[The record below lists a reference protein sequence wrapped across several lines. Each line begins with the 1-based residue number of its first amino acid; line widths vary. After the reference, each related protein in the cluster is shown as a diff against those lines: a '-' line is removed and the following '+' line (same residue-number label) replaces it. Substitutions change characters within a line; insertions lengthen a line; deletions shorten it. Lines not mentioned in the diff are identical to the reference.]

1 MDLQK
6 KLHTASILS
15 HYFPELTTSQL
26 ELFNRLGSI
35 YKDWNTKINLI
46 SRKDIVHLYLHH
58 VLHGLAIAKVI
69 TFCAHTKIL
78 DFGTGGGFPGIPL
91 AIMFPE
97 VNFHLVDATAKKIK
111 AVQSIVRTL
120 GLKNISVDWARGEDL
135 KGVYDFVIGR
145 GVAHL
150 ALFYHWVK
158 DKIAK
163 ENKNSLYNGILYL
176 KGPSSDYLP
185 ISMDVYP
192 LHRFFIEP
200 FFREKYLVHV
210 YTTLIT

>member
-6 KLHTASILS
+6 KFHTASIVS
-15 HYFPELTTSQL
+15 HYFPKLPPNQMA
-26 ELFNRLGSI
+26 LFNRLEDI
-35 YKDWNTKINLI
+35 YGHWNTRINLI
-46 SRKDIVHLYLHH
+46 SRKDIAHLYLHH

-111 AVQSIVRTL
+111 AVESIVTTL
-120 GLKNISVDWARGEDL
+120 GLKNITVDWARGEDL
-135 KGVYDFVIGR
+135 KGAYDFVIGR
-145 GVAHL
+145 GVTHL

-176 KGPSSDYLP
+176 KGPSPDPLP

-192 LHRFFIEP
+192 LQDFFIEP
-200 FFREKYLVHV
+200 FFREKYLIHG
-210 YTTLIT
+210 YTT

>member
-1 MDLQK
+1 MDVQK
-6 KLHTASILS
+6 KFHTASIVS
-15 HYFPELTTSQL
+15 HYFPKLPPNQIA
-26 ELFNRLGSI
+26 LFNRLRDI
-35 YKDWNTKINLI
+35 YDHWNRKINLI

-69 TFCAHTKIL
+69 TFRAHTKIL

-111 AVQSIVRTL
+111 AVQAIATTL

-135 KGVYDFVIGR
+135 KSTYDFVIGR

-176 KGPSSDYLP
+176 KGPSSDHLP

-192 LHRFFIEP
+192 LQRFFIEP
-200 FFREKYLVHV
+200 FFREKYLAHV
-210 YTTLIT
+210 YTT